1 MIDLFNDTSEKNFLN
16 IFYNFY
22 LKENAILK
30 NYKVDR
36 FDNKNIK
43 YSFNNIEQDKDSIS
57 ETFILSAGSNF
68 FKNEINCNLNGKY
81 SSAFV
86 NGIFSLNDN
95 KHHEIKTIIN
105 HLTENTKS
113 YQLIKSVLEDSAKAA
128 YQGKIFVNSDAQK
141 TDGYQLSKAI
151 LLNKESEFNA
161 KPELEIYADDV
172 KCSHGSASGSLN
184 EDSIF
189 YLMSRGLNYQQSRE
203 LLINGF
209 LLDVVEKINNT
220 IDESEIGVLEV
231 RSNDLKAKFFEDV
244 RKRVNE
250 VTKEGYIDPSSNTID
265 YALMFVPVEGVF
277 QFIVENE
284 HQLKTTT
291 VDIYEEAISKKI
303 ILVPP
308 SLLLVYLSTIKGAV
322 DTFNLQ
328 DKAKNLIELHQKFMV
343 QWEKYGNSVT
353 KIGKSIESL
362 QSNYKDLADTR
373 TNELSKVV
381 EKMDSLKLESDN

>member
-1 MIDLFNDTSEKNFLN
+1 MENFVYILITGLLVFLVMYSQLKKKDTDLKVLQAQEENKIDLSDENYPFNKTLEDLN
-16 IFYNFY
+16 NQI
-22 LKENAILK
+22 E
-30 NYKVDR
+30 
-36 FDNKNIK
+36 
-43 YSFNNIEQDKDSIS
+43 NIEEGYTDYLTTKEVINSKLQDLTALTSKLNL
-57 ETFILSAGSNF
+57 TLSSSQKRGNWG
-68 FKNEINCNLNGKY
+68 EIQAEK
-81 SSAFV
+81 
-86 NGIFSLNDN
+86 I
-95 KHHEIKTIIN
+95 
-105 HLTENTKS
+105 
-113 YQLIKSVLEDSAKAA
+113 LEDGGLVKGQHFKTQEILESGGRPDITF
-128 YQGKIFVNSDAQK
+128 QLPNEKILHV
-141 TDGYQLSKAI
+141 
-151 LLNKESEFNA
+151 
-161 KPELEIYADDV
+161 DV
-172 KCSHGSASGSLN
+172 KFPLQN
-184 EDSIF
+184 
-189 YLMSRGLNYQQSRE
+189 YMSY
-203 LLINGF
+203 
-209 LLDVVEKINNT
+209 LDVVEKINNT
-220 IDESEIGVLEV
+220 IDENEIGVLEV

-250 VTKEGYIDPSSNTID
+250 VTKEGYIDPSNNTID

-362 QSNYKDLADTR
+362 QSNYKDLTDTR